1 MNQSLTKLE
10 QLWKERSQ
18 KILRDIKETRSNKS
32 YDNQLKIIQTIRDE
46 INKAIFERTSWLSQH
61 AKKVLADKTL
71 LSQSNDIAMSRILTS
86 DILSELE
93 SLTNSI
99 HQPVDRME
107 QLTIIEANICKLADQ
122 NPMTIDKPNKNKTIS
137 VSVVP
142 TEELDNLPGHTVP
155 SLDYLPTYHS
165 QTKGSANE
173 TRIMHTTVLDP
184 NFSNPISNNP
194 TSNNSN
200 NPNNPTSNT
209 PIPNTQKVKEPA
221 GGGAEQEGGP
231 VLPADLPVP
240 ASPPAPVQPHQLLP
254 ELHQPAAG
262 VVEQKEET
270 HQPEGLPVPDL
281 HQLQPGQHQPQQDNY
296 SHL

>member
-1 MNQSLTKLE
+1 
-10 QLWKERSQ
+10 
-18 KILRDIKETRSNKS
+18 
-32 YDNQLKIIQTIRDE
+32 
-46 INKAIFERTSWLSQH
+46 
-61 AKKVLADKTL
+61 
-71 LSQSNDIAMSRILTS
+71 MSRILTS

-99 HQPVDRME
+99 LQPVDRME

-165 QTKGSANE
+165 QTEGSANK
-173 TRIMHTTVLDP
+173 TGIIHTTVLDP

-194 TSNNSN
+194 TSSKSKNSNNPTPNNSNTSNNPTSNTSN

>member
-1 MNQSLTKLE
+1 M
-10 QLWKERSQ
+10 
-18 KILRDIKETRSNKS
+18 
-32 YDNQLKIIQTIRDE
+32 
-46 INKAIFERTSWLSQH
+46 
-61 AKKVLADKTL
+61 
-71 LSQSNDIAMSRILTS
+71 
-86 DILSELE
+86 
-93 SLTNSI
+93 
-99 HQPVDRME
+99 
-107 QLTIIEANICKLADQ
+107 
-122 NPMTIDKPNKNKTIS
+122 
-137 VSVVP
+137 P

-165 QTKGSANE
+165 QTGESANK
-173 TRIMHTTVLDP
+173 TGIMHTTVLDP

-200 NPNNPTSNT
+200 NSNNPTSNNSNNPNNPTSNT
-209 PIPNTQKVKEPA
+209 PIPNTQSVKEPA

-254 ELHQPAAG
+254 ELHQPAGG
-262 VVEQKEET
+262 VVEQKEEA
-270 HQPEGLPVPDL
+270 HHPEGLPVPDL